1 MSIGAPS
8 TLGTLLIQRLD
19 AVLGT
24 TLGQQANLASGA
36 RPSAVAQPGSSENP
50 NAPQNTTQRHPR
62 EAVDKASAR
71 EQGRAAIGRTSQTEA
86 GAVRAGRTTAL
97 AGATPSAPTTLG
109 FAARTILA
117 LLAEYPGTVQLARGQ
132 APLVAGQTATAQAGT
147 PASGLPQ
154 AAGTPAQT
162 APQSAGGQGTGVFST
177 WASLA
182 TNLGEPS
189 ALPAQFAQ
197 SLSQTLQT
205 SGLFYESHLAN
216 LAFGK
221 TNLAALRQEPQGQIP
236 PGGTP
241 NQPGT
246 AATGQAQDSGTSTSA
261 STTTSST
268 NAPGTT
274 HAPGAQQA
282 PIPGLDPQAQLLVR
296 QQLEVLAHQ
305 SFAWQGEAWPGASM
319 DWKIERREQDDTG
332 HDDVPEHWATRLNL
346 QLPLL
351 GTVQARLTLAGDQLV
366 MRLVAPESAD
376 HLNEHIESL
385 RSRLTAHGLQ
395 ASQLS
400 VLDHEDL
407 PNDEPDTHE
416 RPALQS

>member
-8 TLGTLLIQRLD
+8 SLGTLLIQRLD

-36 RPSAVAQPGSSENP
+36 RPSAVAQPGNPENP

-71 EQGRAAIGRTSQTEA
+71 DQGRTAISRTAQTEA
-86 GAVRAGRTTAL
+86 GAVRAGRAATLT
-97 AGATPSAPTTLG
+97 GATPSAPTTLG

-132 APLVAGQTATAQAGT
+132 TPLVSGQAAAAQGGT
-147 PASGLPQ
+147 PTGTMPQTTMNAS
-154 AAGTPAQT
+154 AQP
-162 APQSAGGQGTGVFST
+162 APQSAGGQGTSIFST

-182 TNLGEPS
+182 TSLGEPS

-216 LAFGK
+216 LVFGK
-221 TNLAALRQEPQGQIP
+221 TNLAALRQEPQGQIL
-236 PGGTP
+236 PGGTSSQA
-241 NQPGT
+241 NST
-246 AATGQAQDSGTSTSA
+246 AAQDPGNTSTST
-261 STTTSST
+261 STSSGST
-268 NAPGTT
+268 STSGATP
-274 HAPGAQQA
+274 APGAQHA
-282 PIPGLDPQAQLLVR
+282 AIPGLDPQAQLLVR

-305 SFAWQGEAWPGASM
+305 SFAWQGEAWPGAAM
-319 DWKIERREQDDTG
+319 DWKIERHEQDSD
-332 HDDVPEHWATRLNL
+332 HDELPEHWATRLNL

-351 GTVQARLTLAGDQLV
+351 GEVQARLTLAGDQLV

-376 HLNEHIESL
+376 RLNEHIESL

-400 VLDHEDL
+400 ILDREDL
-407 PNDEPDTHE
+407 PNDEPDAHE
-416 RPALQS
+416 HPAFQS

>member
-36 RPSAVAQPGSSENP
+36 RPNAVAQPGNPENP
-50 NAPQNTTQRHPR
+50 KSLQNDTLQHPR

-71 EQGRAAIGRTSQTEA
+71 DQGRTAIGRTAQAEA
-86 GAVRAGRTTAL
+86 SAARAGRAGTLT
-97 AGATPSAPTTLG
+97 GATPSAPTTLG

-132 APLVAGQTATAQAGT
+132 APLVAGQASASQGGA
-147 PASGLPQ
+147 PASGMPQ
-154 AAGTPAQT
+154 AAMSASAQ
-162 APQSAGGQGTGVFST
+162 AMPQPAGGQGTSIFST

-182 TNLGEPS
+182 TSLGEPS

-197 SLSQTLQT
+197 SLSQTVQT

-241 NQPGT
+241 NQAS
-246 AATGQAQDSGTSTSA
+246 AATAQDPGSTSTNTSTS
-261 STTTSST
+261 TGST
-268 NAPGTT
+268 NTPGAT

-282 PIPGLDPQAQLLVR
+282 AIPGLDPQAQLLVR

-319 DWKIERREQDDTG
+319 DWKIERREQDTG
-332 HDDVPEHWATRLNL
+332 HDDLPDHWATRLNL

-351 GTVQARLTLAGDQLV
+351 GKVQARLTLAGDQLV
-366 MRLVAPESAD
+366 MRLVAPESAA

-400 VLDHEDL
+400 VLDREDL
-407 PNDEPDTHE
+407 PNDEPDAHE
-416 RPALQS
+416 HPAFQS

>member
-62 EAVDKASAR
+62 EAVDKASAH
-71 EQGRAAIGRTSQTEA
+71 EQGRTSIGRTAQTEA
-86 GAVRAGRTTAL
+86 GAIRAGRAATLT
-97 AGATPSAPTTLG
+97 GATLSAPTTLG

-132 APLVAGQTATAQAGT
+132 APLVTGQAAPTAQGSAPAG
-147 PASGLPQ
+147 GMPQ
-154 AAGTPAQT
+154 AAMSAPA
-162 APQSAGGQGTGVFST
+162 APQSAGGQGTSIFST

-182 TNLGEPS
+182 TSLGEPS

-197 SLSQTLQT
+197 SLSQAVQT

-221 TNLAALRQEPQGQIP
+221 TNLAALHQEPQGQIQ

-241 NQPGT
+241 NQ
-246 AATGQAQDSGTSTSA
+246 ASATTAQDPGSTSTNTSTS
-261 STTTSST
+261 TSSANT
-268 NAPGTT
+268 PGAT
-274 HAPGAQQA
+274 HAPGAQQTA
-282 PIPGLDPQAQLLVR
+282 IPGLDPQAQLLVR

-319 DWKIERREQDDTG
+319 DWKIERREQETG
-332 HDDVPEHWATRLNL
+332 HDELPDHWATRLNL

-351 GTVQARLTLAGDQLV
+351 GEVQARLTLAGDQLV
-366 MRLVAPESAD
+366 MRLVAPESANR
-376 HLNEHIESL
+376 LSEHIESL

-400 VLDHEDL
+400 VLDREDL

-416 RPALQS
+416 HPAFQS